1 MYRILKEKEKDWKD
15 IKIGALMNNIF
26 EVRYILFLNYFQKL
40 CFTNKLKYIFIFFI
54 IFYENPIKLPF

>member
-1 MYRILKEKEKDWKD
+1 
-15 IKIGALMNNIF
+15 MNNIF